1 MVLCLRCQRNIAQF
15 ECEICNGV
23 YCPDCDKFIHSNKPK
38 INHKRNEIKNYEQ
51 NENPRTIEK
60 ISINPNLNYSNK
72 ITNLNNLDNFEQSQS
87 PVQNKTEN
95 YLLNSNSNTN
105 INKNNYSLYQEN
117 IENNNKSIT
126 IPNEIEQEN
135 KYKLLSETY
144 QPPSNN
150 ILKNSDII
158 ENKENSKNFEEEK
171 EIKNYTNYDNLN
183 NQKNNLNN
191 CILNENNYYGNNKK
205 KNFIN
210 EKDEEIKELQKRIEE
225 QREIINKLKLE
236 NNNLEE
242 LIEKDRQK
250 KDELYKEKERL
261 YNRKRKIEEFY
272 TEKQDEIQK
281 IHDLEKYRLIEDF
294 ENQMREISDNYINK
308 KSEYIQGIKEIEDKM
323 REYEKNREEEKKNM
337 FDEIDRLKNEG
348 INAEKEQEYLIK
360 SNDELNN
367 KLRETTSNMDL
378 LRATALMSTV
388 PKMKSILKNKKKKK
402 GY

>member
-158 ENKENSKNFEEEK
+158 ENKENTKNFEEEK
-171 EIKNYTNYDNLN
+171 EIKSYTNYDNFN

-308 KSEYIQGIKEIEDKM
+308 KSEYIQGIREIEDKM
-323 REYEKNREEEKKNM
+323 REYEKNTEEEKKNM

-348 INAEKEQEYLIK
+348 QNADKEQEYLIK

>member
-72 ITNLNNLDNFEQSQS
+72 ITNLNNLDNLEQSQS
-87 PVQNKTEN
+87 PGQNKTEN

-158 ENKENSKNFEEEK
+158 ENKENTKNFEEEK
-171 EIKNYTNYDNLN
+171 EIKSYTNYDNFN

-348 INAEKEQEYLIK
+348 QNADKEQEYLIK

>member
-72 ITNLNNLDNFEQSQS
+72 ITNLNNLDNFEQSQN

-158 ENKENSKNFEEEK
+158 ENKENTKNFEEEK
-171 EIKNYTNYDNLN
+171 EIKSYTNYDNFN

-348 INAEKEQEYLIK
+348 QNADKEQEYLIK

>member
-105 INKNNYSLYQEN
+105 MNKNNYSLYQEN

-158 ENKENSKNFEEEK
+158 ENKENTKNFEEEK
-171 EIKNYTNYDNLN
+171 EIKSYTNYDNFN

-337 FDEIDRLKNEG
+337 FDEIDRLKKEG
-348 INAEKEQEYLIK
+348 QNADKEQEYLIK

-388 PKMKSILKNKKKKK
+388 PKMKSI
-402 GY
+402 Y

>member
-158 ENKENSKNFEEEK
+158 ENKENTKNFEEEK
-171 EIKNYTNYDNLN
+171 EIKSYTNYDNFN

-348 INAEKEQEYLIK
+348 ITAEKEQEYLIK

>member
-158 ENKENSKNFEEEK
+158 ENKENTKNFEEEK
-171 EIKNYTNYDNLN
+171 EIKSYTNYDNFN

-348 INAEKEQEYLIK
+348 QNADKEQEYLIK

>member
-23 YCPDCDKFIHSNKPK
+23 YCPDCDRFIHSNKPK

-51 NENPRTIEK
+51 NENPKIVEK
-60 ISINPNLNYSNK
+60 ISINPNLNYSNR
-72 ITNLNNLDNFEQSQS
+72 ITNLNNLDNLEQSQIPS
-87 PVQNKTEN
+87 QNKTEN
-95 YLLNSNSNTN
+95 YLLNSNSKTN

-117 IENNNKSIT
+117 IENNNKTIT

-135 KYKLLSETY
+135 KHKLLSETY
-144 QPPSNN
+144 QLPSNN
-150 ILKNSDII
+150 ILKHSDII
-158 ENKENSKNFEEEK
+158 ENKENSKYFEEEK
-171 EIKNYTNYDNLN
+171 EIKSYTNYDNFN
-183 NQKNNLNN
+183 NQKKNLNN
-191 CILNENNYYGNNKK
+191 CILNENNYFVNNKK
-205 KNFIN
+205 KNLIN

-348 INAEKEQEYLIK
+348 INADKEQEYLIK

-388 PKMKSILKNKKKKK
+388 PKMKSLLKNKKKKK

>member
-87 PVQNKTEN
+87 PAQNKTEN

-158 ENKENSKNFEEEK
+158 ENKVNSKNFEEEK

-348 INAEKEQEYLIK
+348 QNADKEQEYLIK